1 MQLVRENLIRL
12 HHSPQVTRPLLRKML
27 QLDPQL
33 NFPFTSSPEQLSRR
47 LSIPISRAATIL
59 QHIHDTNIMRKL
71 DNNLQKYDCITI
83 MDDLYPPLLK
93 ATPDSPFV
101 LYMTGNTQLLT
112 NSLALSVVGTRTPS
126 SYSLPAMKSILMP
139 LIHFGFTLVSG
150 MAKGIDQYAHHLA
163 IRNNGTTIAV
173 LGSGFHHIYP
183 TNDIALYQYLSEKQL
198 VISEYPPDRKPER
211 YHFPERNRIIS
222 GLTGGTFVVE
232 ARLKS
237 GSLITVDQALEQGR
251 DVYAMPGLA
260 GKATSEGC
268 HKMINQGAKL
278 VHSYKD
284 ILEDW
289 LEKI

>member
-1 MQLVRENLIRL
+1 MQSVKENLIRL
-12 HHSPQVTRPLLRKML
+12 HHSPQVTRPLLRKMF
-27 QLDPQL
+27 QIDPQL
-33 NFPFTSSPEQLSRR
+33 QFPFTSTPEQISRL
-47 LSIPISRAATIL
+47 LSIPLPRATSIFH
-59 QHIHDTNIMRKL
+59 HIHDTNIMRKL
-71 DNNLQKYDCITI
+71 DNHLQKYECVTL
-83 MDDLYPPLLK
+83 MDDLYPTLLK
-93 ATPDSPFV
+93 AIPDSPFV

-112 NSLALSVVGTRTPS
+112 NPLALSVVGTRTPS
-126 SYSLPAMKSILMP
+126 SYSLPAMKSILIP
-139 LIHFGFTLVSG
+139 LIHLGFTLVSG

-163 IRNNGTTIAV
+163 SRNNGTTIAV
-173 LGSGFHHIYP
+173 LGSGFDHIYP

-198 VISEYPPDRKPER
+198 VISEYPPDRKAEK

-222 GLTGGTFVVE
+222 GLTGATFVVE
-232 ARLKS
+232 ARLRS

-284 ILEDW
+284 ILEEW